1 MAKRNNVETVNN
13 TKIKNVAK
21 VEKSSKSVKAQKTVA
36 DILCHTLLVIMAIVW
51 IFPFVYLVLQSFRGG
66 VNLGM
71 YSSNVIPK
79 VWTLD
84 NYIRLFTETEML
96 NFKRMFM
103 NTLFISSCA
112 CCISTFMVLSVSYC
126 TSRLKWKMR
135 KPYMNMCMILGLF
148 PGFMGM
154 FATYQLLKIM
164 GLSEGSALPYAL
176 ILCYSAGAGAG
187 FYVMKGYM
195 DTIPKALDE
204 AAYMD
209 GATKF
214 QTYIKIIL
222 PLCKPMIVYQI
233 ITSFMGPWMD
243 FIFAKILC
251 RTNQNYYTVSI
262 GLYAMLDRER
272 VNDWFTRFCAG
283 AVCVAIPISIL
294 YIITQ
299 KFYQE
304 AMSGSVK
311 G

>member
-1 MAKRNNVETVNN
+1 MANKIKTNGGMKAKRAVSDV
-13 TKIKNVAK
+13 
-21 VEKSSKSVKAQKTVA
+21 
-36 DILCHTLLVIMAIVW
+36 LCHTLLVIMCFIWVL
-51 IFPFVYLVLQSFRGG
+51 PFVFLVAQSFRGG
-66 VNLGM
+66 VSRGM
-71 YSSNVIPK
+71 YTTTFFPSE
-79 VWTLD
+79 WTLD
-84 NYIRLFTETEML
+84 NYIRLFTETTTL
-96 NFKRMFM
+96 DFGRMFM
-103 NTLFISSCA
+103 NTLFVSSCA
-112 CCISTFMVLSVSYC
+112 CCISTFIVLSVSYC

-154 FATYQLLKIM
+154 VATYLILKTM
-164 GLSEGSALPYAL
+164 GLTEGDALPFAL
-176 ILCYSAGAGAG
+176 ILCYSAGAGGG

-251 RTNQNYYTVSI
+251 RTNLKYYTVSI

>member
-1 MAKRNNVETVNN
+1 MAKNS
-13 TKIKNVAK
+13 AGG
-21 VEKSSKSVKAQKTVA
+21 VKAKRVVS
-36 DILCHTLLVIMAIVW
+36 DIICHALLVVMCFIWVL
-51 IFPFVYLVLQSFRGG
+51 PFVYLLAHSFRGETSG
-66 VNLGM
+66 A
-71 YSSNVIPK
+71 YSKFFFPEQ
-79 VWTLD
+79 WTFD
-84 NYIRLFTETEML
+84 NYISLFTKTDTL
-96 NFKRMFM
+96 DFKRMFL

-112 CCISTFMVLSVSYC
+112 CVISTFMVLSVSYC
-126 TSRLKWKMR
+126 TSRIKWKMR
-135 KPYMNMCMILGLF
+135 KPYMNMAMIIGLF

-154 FATYQLLKIM
+154 IALYFLLKAM
-164 GLSEGSALPYAL
+164 GLTEGNMVPLAL
-176 ILCYSAGAGAG
+176 ILCFSAGSGAG

-209 GATKF
+209 GATRF

-243 FIFAKILC
+243 FILGKMIC
-251 RTNQNYYTVSI
+251 RTNIKYFTVSI
-262 GLYAMLDRER
+262 GLWTMLDMDHI
-272 VNDWFTRFCAG
+272 NQWFTRFCAG
-283 AVCVAIPISIL
+283 AVCVAIPISVL

-299 KFYQE
+299 RFYQE